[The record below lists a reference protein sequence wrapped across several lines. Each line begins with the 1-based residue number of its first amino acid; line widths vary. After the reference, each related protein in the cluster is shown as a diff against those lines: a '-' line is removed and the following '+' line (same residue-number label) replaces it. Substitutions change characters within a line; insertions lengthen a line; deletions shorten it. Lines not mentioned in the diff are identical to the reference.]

1 MSQDKKTL
9 FLLDAYALI
18 FRAYYAFIR
27 APRINSKGLNTSA
40 AFGFVNTLLD
50 IIQREEPTHL
60 AVAIDFAGP
69 TFRNELYS
77 EYKANRD
84 ATPEDIKKAVPYIR
98 RILQAMNIPL
108 LEKSGFEADDVIGTL
123 ALQAGKEGFDT
134 YMVTPDKDF
143 AQLVNE
149 NVKMYKPKSRGNEI
163 EIWGPAEIKENFSVP
178 DPINVID
185 ILALWGDSADNIPGC
200 PGVGEKRS
208 KELVSKYHN
217 IENIYENID
226 DFKGKLKENLINFR
240 SQVELARQL
249 VTIHTEVPLD
259 VKIDDFI
266 RREPNM
272 DDLQAVLEE
281 LEFRTLLTKLVGKP
295 ASVKSAQPSQP
306 SLFGDENRAVIEEE
320 IISDN
325 FKSLHDVPHSYYLV
339 DNDMAISSLA
349 MELSMQKEFCFD
361 TETTGLNVREADILG
376 IAFSWKAHEGY
387 YLPISQDREE
397 ALKQLEKLRGVFS
410 NPSICKIGQ
419 NLKFDILMLRQY
431 GIQVEGPK
439 FDTMIAHHL
448 LHPELKH
455 NMDYLS
461 EVYLQYR
468 PVSID
473 SLIGARGK
481 NQGNMKDID
490 INEVK
495 EYACEDADVTFQL
508 MSILRKELE
517 EAKLDTFFREV
528 EMPLMDVLA
537 DMEERGVTIDLEV
550 LKETAIDLEKRLAT
564 IEAQIIEMAGKEFN
578 ISSPKQVG
586 EILFDHMEIEAK
598 ASKTKT
604 GQYSTSEENL
614 QKLRDKHPI
623 ISLILEQRGLKKLL
637 STYVYALPELVDKED
652 GRLHTSYNQAVVV
665 TGRLSSSNPNL
676 QNIPIRDD
684 EGRVMRKAFVPGEK
698 EWFFFSA
705 DYSQVELRLMAHLSQ
720 DEHLLSAFKR
730 GEDIHSATASR
741 VFDVSL
747 EEVDGDMRR
756 KAKTANFGIIYGIS
770 AFGLAERL
778 TISRTEA
785 KDIIDG
791 YFENF
796 PGVKAF
802 MESCIASA
810 RDNGYVETLSGRRR
824 YLPDIDSRNAV
835 VRGVAERNAINA
847 PIQGTAADLIKI
859 AMVAIQKKFKS
870 RNLKSKM
877 LLQVH
882 DELNFEVHP
891 AELEEVKALVVEKM
905 ESAYQLSVPLVV
917 ETGVGKNWLEAH

>member
-27 APRINSKGLNTSA
+27 TPRINSKGLNTSA

-259 VKIDDFI
+259 AKIDDFI

-517 EAKLDTFFREV
+517 EAKLDTFFQEV

-859 AMVAIQKKFKS
+859 AMVAIQKEFKS

>member
-50 IIQREEPTHL
+50 IIQRENPTHL

-84 ATPEDIKKAVPYIR
+84 ATPEDIKRAVPFIR

-163 EIWGPAEIKENFSVP
+163 EIWGIQEIKENFNVP
-178 DPINVID
+178 EPINVID

-217 IENIYENID
+217 IENIYENIE

-259 VKIDDFI
+259 VKIEDFI

-272 DDLQAVLEE
+272 DELQAVLEE
-281 LEFRTLLTKLVGKP
+281 LEFRTLLTKMVGKP
-295 ASVKSAQPSQP
+295 ASAKSAQPSQP
-306 SLFGDENRAVIEEE
+306 SLFGDENTAVMEDE

-339 DNDMAISSLA
+339 DNKMAIASLA

-387 YLPISQDREE
+387 YLPISQNREK

-410 NPSICKIGQ
+410 NSSITKIGQ

-431 GIQVEGPK
+431 GIQVDGPK

-461 EVYLQYR
+461 EVYLKYR
-468 PVSID
+468 PVSIE
-473 SLIGARGK
+473 SLIGAKGK
-481 NQGNMKDID
+481 NQGNMRDID
-490 INEVK
+490 IKEVK
-495 EYACEDADVTFQL
+495 EYACEDADITFQL
-508 MSILRKELE
+508 MSILQKELK
-517 EAKLDTFFREV
+517 EAKLDTFFQEV

-537 DMEERGVTIDLEV
+537 DMEEMGVRIDVEA
-550 LKETAIDLEKRLAT
+550 LKDTAIDLEKRLSA

-586 EILFDHMEIEAK
+586 EVLFDHMKIDAK

-637 STYVYALPELVDKED
+637 STYVYALPELVDEVD

-698 EWFFFSA
+698 DWLFFSA

-741 VFDVSL
+741 VFDVAL

-796 PGVKAF
+796 PGVKSF
-802 MESCIASA
+802 MESCIANA
-810 RDNGYVETLSGRRR
+810 RDNGYVETLSGRKR
-824 YLPDIDSRNAV
+824 YLPDIDSRNGV

-859 AMVAIQKKFKS
+859 AMVAIQKELKS
-870 RNLKSKM
+870 RKLQSKM

-891 AELEEVKALVVEKM
+891 AELEEVKALVIEKM
-905 ESAYQLSVPLVV
+905 ESAYQLSVPLLV
-917 ETGVGKNWLEAH
+917 ETGVGNNWLEAH

>member
-40 AFGFVNTLLD
+40 VFGFVNTLLD
-50 IIQREEPTHL
+50 IIQREDPTHL

-259 VKIDDFI
+259 AKIDDFI

-387 YLPISQDREE
+387 YLPISQDRDE

-517 EAKLDTFFREV
+517 EAKLDTFFQEV

-578 ISSPKQVG
+578 I
-586 EILFDHMEIEAK
+586 
-598 ASKTKT
+598 
-604 GQYSTSEENL
+604 
-614 QKLRDKHPI
+614 
-623 ISLILEQRGLKKLL
+623 
-637 STYVYALPELVDKED
+637 
-652 GRLHTSYNQAVVV
+652 
-665 TGRLSSSNPNL
+665 
-676 QNIPIRDD
+676 
-684 EGRVMRKAFVPGEK
+684 
-698 EWFFFSA
+698 
-705 DYSQVELRLMAHLSQ
+705 
-720 DEHLLSAFKR
+720 
-730 GEDIHSATASR
+730 
-741 VFDVSL
+741 
-747 EEVDGDMRR
+747 
-756 KAKTANFGIIYGIS
+756 
-770 AFGLAERL
+770 
-778 TISRTEA
+778 
-785 KDIIDG
+785 
-791 YFENF
+791 
-796 PGVKAF
+796 
-802 MESCIASA
+802 
-810 RDNGYVETLSGRRR
+810 
-824 YLPDIDSRNAV
+824 
-835 VRGVAERNAINA
+835 
-847 PIQGTAADLIKI
+847 
-859 AMVAIQKKFKS
+859 
-870 RNLKSKM
+870 
-877 LLQVH
+877 
-882 DELNFEVHP
+882 
-891 AELEEVKALVVEKM
+891 
-905 ESAYQLSVPLVV
+905 
-917 ETGVGKNWLEAH
+917 